1 MSRLFI
7 QDTIADKF
15 VTLVKSKFQAADKLT
30 GFDPLQQATSYGPM
44 ADLQHFRRVMQYIE
58 NGKNKT
64 QVLTGGSK
72 KGDKGFFVEP
82 TIFLN
87 PSADDPIYR
96 EEIFGPVLVISTF
109 STPEEAIRLAND
121 TDTGLAGMCPLCG
134 TVGQITL
141 NCYLQ
146 HLYTPQILVAH

>member
-15 VTLVKSKFQAADKLT
+15 IALVKSKFQAADKLT
-30 GFDPLQQATSYGPM
+30 GFDPLQLATSYGPM
-44 ADLQHFRRVMQYIE
+44 ADSQHFRRVMQYIE

-87 PSADDPIYR
+87 PSYDDPIYR
-96 EEIFGPVLVISTF
+96 EEIFGPVLVINTF

-134 TVGQITL
+134 TVE
-141 NCYLQ
+141 
-146 HLYTPQILVAH
+146 